1 MSKSF
6 LLRLLTPDS
15 SIFEDDV
22 EAVIVPGEKGEFG
35 VLGGHTK
42 FITSL
47 VPGILRYVQAGQTR
61 RLAISG
67 GFAEVY
73 PEGVTVLA
81 DTLESSEEID
91 LERSEISRKEVLK
104 ALEKKGE
111 LDPQEIQHL
120 EARLARAVNR
130 IKAVKTANSSA

>member
-1 MSKSF
+1 VSKPF

-15 SIFEDDV
+15 TIFEDDV
-22 EAVIVPGEKGEFG
+22 EAVIVPGAKGEFG

-47 VPGILRYVQAGQTR
+47 VPGILRYVHAGQTR

-67 GFAEVY
+67 GFTEVY

-81 DTLESSEEID
+81 DTLESPEDID
-91 LERSEISRKEVLK
+91 LDRANESRKDVLK

-111 LDPQEIQHL
+111 LDPLEVGRL
-120 EARLARAVNR
+120 EARLARANNR
-130 IKAVKTANSSA
+130 IKAAKTASSSA

>member
-1 MSKSF
+1 VSKSF

-81 DTLESSEEID
+81 DTLESPEEID

-130 IKAVKTANSSA
+130 IKAAKTANSSA

>member
-104 ALEKKGE
+104 ALEKKDE
-111 LDPQEIQHL
+111 LDPQKIQQL

-130 IKAVKTANSSA
+130 IKAAKTANSSA